1 MISLRALTGP
11 LAGSLLLAAV
21 AAPTAGAAS
30 LPGPMLSFGVG
41 YFDIFAQDNPAAD
54 FRLEY
59 RHEAYWGFLRPWAG
73 VEVTTDGGVW
83 VGGGIQLEWQ
93 PVDNLVLSI
102 ASGPGYYHEGSGKD
116 LGGPLEFRT
125 QLEIAWQSHLGSRLA
140 LALSHHSNADI
151 YGSNPG
157 VETLMLYYQVPLS
170 MVFE

>member
-1 MISLRALTGP
+1 MTSFSRVLSAAALAVGVGAGSAEAEQVPGP
-11 LAGSLLLAAV
+11 L
-21 AAPTAGAAS
+21 
-30 LPGPMLSFGVG
+30 LSFGVG

-59 RHEAYWGFLRPWAG
+59 RHAAYWGFLRPWAG
-73 VEVTTDGGVW
+73 LEVTSDGGFW
-83 VGGGIQLEWQ
+83 IGAGIQLEWQ

-102 ASGPGYYHEGSGKD
+102 ASGPGYYHEGDGKD

-157 VETLMLYYQVPLS
+157 VETIMLYYQVPLT
-170 MVFE
+170 MLFE